1 MRHWRELLPLGPVS
15 LLFLA
20 GWRGVPAWLYIDLL
34 ALLFVVVLACNPCMV
49 LSDMMAPVTR
59 GMLILAVLLAV
70 CGLQIPNVDLYAR
83 GCLELVA
90 VDLAALAAYL
100 RKRQLL
106 SWQIKQSPEVDRV
119 LSFRDG
125 KGKGDFDAARAWE
138 EYGCRETRA
147 LLHQSIGVECP
158 ENLMDSVHKATYM
171 LAFLHG
177 RKWAKRIIKDLKKQI
192 KSKEVEI
199 EKQKDELNHKQSQYW
214 ELEAARKKLN
224 EANAHEKALQ
234 AENDRLRAKL
244 QEAIAELDSYG
255 PTQEESREAEITRY
269 VSNGHSYADAAER
282 FGVSKSTVGNIV
294 RKAKG
299 GTSD

>member
-1 MRHWRELLPLGPVS
+1 MLPLGSVS
-15 LLFLA
+15 LLVLA
-20 GWRGVPAWLYIDLL
+20 GWRGVPIWLYADLL
-34 ALLFVVVLACNPCMV
+34 ALLFVVVLACNPFMM

-90 VDLAALAAYL
+90 VDLVALAAYL

-106 SWQIKQSPEVDRV
+106 SWQVKQSPEVDRV
-119 LSFRDG
+119 LSFLNH
-125 KGKGDFDAARAWE
+125 KGDFDAAQAWE

-147 LLHQSIGVECP
+147 LLHQSIGMECP
-158 ENLMDSVHKATYM
+158 ENLVDSVHKATYM

-177 RKWAKRIIKDLKKQI
+177 RAWAKKTIKALKKQI
-192 KSKEVEI
+192 KDNKTVI
-199 EKQKDELNHKQSQYW
+199 EAQKDTIQHTQSQYW
-214 ELEAARKKLN
+214 ELEAAKK
-224 EANAHEKALQ
+224 EARDANAREKAIR
-234 AENDRLRAKL
+234 AENDQLRAKL
-244 QEAIAELDSYG
+244 QEAIAELDKYG
-255 PTQEESREAEITRY
+255 PTQEESREAEIARY
-269 VSNGHSYADAAER
+269 VSNGHSYAEAAER

-299 GTSD
+299 GSGD